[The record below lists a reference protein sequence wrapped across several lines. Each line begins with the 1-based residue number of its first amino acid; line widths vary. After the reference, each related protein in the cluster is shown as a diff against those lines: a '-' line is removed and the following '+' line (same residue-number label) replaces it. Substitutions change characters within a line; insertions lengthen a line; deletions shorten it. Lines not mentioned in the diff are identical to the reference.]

1 MNISTI
7 STKKDIKEFHQL
19 PYIVNKD
26 NKNWIPHIKQE
37 VESVFNA
44 EKNFFH
50 QYGEIERFIVRK
62 EKKPIGRIAVFFD
75 KRKFGYGTA

>member
-7 STKKDIKEFHQL
+7 STKKDIKEFHLL
-19 PYIVNKD
+19 PYIVNKN

-50 QYGEIERFIVRK
+50 QYGNPESSLGNEIIKMNRDNF
-62 EKKPIGRIAVFFD
+62 VF
-75 KRKFGYGTA
+75 